1 MILAFT
7 WRLSSQT
14 KTVVGETEFSEFIL
28 KGHAF
33 DGVKK
38 GIVME
43 LKGGLVL

>member
-1 MILAFT
+1 MYDFSIYMKTFI
-7 WRLSSQT
+7 T
-14 KTVVGETEFSEFIL
+14 KTMVGETEFSEFIL